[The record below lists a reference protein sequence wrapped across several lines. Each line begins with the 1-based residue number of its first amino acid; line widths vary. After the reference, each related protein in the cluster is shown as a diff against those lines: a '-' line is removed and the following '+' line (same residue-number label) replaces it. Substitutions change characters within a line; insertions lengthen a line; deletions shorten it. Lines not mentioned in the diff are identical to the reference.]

1 MKLVW
6 ASGALAVVL
15 LTVGTLLGFLYA
27 PVEQYMGITQKIM
40 YVHVPTAWTTLLT
53 FTVAFVASV
62 AWLVGRKWKWDYLLE
77 STIEVGIV
85 LGCLLSVQGAIWARP
100 TWGVWWDWDPRLTS
114 VAVMVLSYAGIA
126 ALRSFVDDPVK
137 RATWSAVASAV
148 GYVNVIF
155 VYLCVKWLRTLHQPQ
170 SSPSTVDAAM
180 VLPLRVNAFG
190 MIFLAVFLIALRYR
204 MARSERAREL
214 EA

>member
-53 FTVAFVASV
+53 FTAAFVASV

>member
-1 MKLVW
+1 MNRVW
-6 ASGALAVVL
+6 GFGAAAL
-15 LTVGTLLGFLYA
+15 LLLSVGTYIGFFHA

-53 FTVAFVASV
+53 FTAAFVASV
-62 AWLVGRKWKWDYLLE
+62 GWLWKRSWTWDYLLE

-85 LGCLLSVQGAIWARP
+85 LGCLLSVQGALWAKP
-100 TWGVWWDWDPRLTS
+100 TWGVYWDWDPRLTS

-126 ALRSFVDDPVK
+126 ALRSFVDDPQK
-137 RATWSAVASAV
+137 RATWSSVASAV

-170 SSPSTVDAAM
+170 SSPSTVDSAM
-180 VLPLRVNAFG
+180 VLPLRINAFG

-204 MARSERAREL
+204 IARAQRAREL